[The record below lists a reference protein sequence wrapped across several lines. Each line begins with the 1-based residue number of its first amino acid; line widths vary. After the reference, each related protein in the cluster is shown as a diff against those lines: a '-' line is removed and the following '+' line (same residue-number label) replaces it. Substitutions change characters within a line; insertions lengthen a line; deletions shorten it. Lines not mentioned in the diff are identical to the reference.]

1 MVNLPSLEV
10 FKKQIGVALFLV
22 DMVVFGQ
29 WLDSMITEVFSTL
42 NDHPV
47 RVEFILPHYNQLKG

>member
-47 RVEFILPHYNQLKG
+47 RVEFILPH